1 MINQRHLSRF
11 TNKKVNQQH
20 KAEFFLL
27 IRAPLLF
34 GTGWWPWWVGSEGKL
49 MIADGSWWRPCQR
62 GSDATADKSSSKHL
76 RPLSTKNSS
85 MKSINGK
92 TAHQST
98 IGRNFIE
105 FKSPVDLIFDL
116 IEFEIW
122 KVWIWRHFFFWMEK
136 LETFVKLEAGDE
148 YFLPGGENWIVSDC
162 FFLVEKE
169 SFIFCSEAAGQS
181 RSLRFSNFWWNCNVW
196 GCRAES
202 VLKC

>member
-1 MINQRHLSRF
+1 M
-11 TNKKVNQQH
+11 
-20 KAEFFLL
+20 
-27 IRAPLLF
+27 F

-62 GSDATADKSSSKHL
+62 GSDASADKSSSKHL

-122 KVWIWRHFFFWMEK
+122 KVWIWRHFFLDGKVGNFRQTWGGGWIFLTWRGK
-136 LETFVKLEAGDE
+136 LNSFRLFFFSWKGKFHL
-148 YFLPGGENWIVSDC
+148 LLGGCGPKSIASVQQL
-162 FFLVEKE
+162 LVE
-169 SFIFCSEAAGQS
+169 
-181 RSLRFSNFWWNCNVW
+181 L
-196 GCRAES
+196 
-202 VLKC
+202 